1 MKNSDFNIYDDDDPM
16 CRAYREFIWENDALD
31 REPIFTG
38 RNILLLPH
46 DRIIEDDTGRT
57 AIRIDSRHAFGDGR
71 HPTTILCLNLL
82 EEYLDGLSGADKK
95 SIVMLDMGTG
105 TGVLSILASLM
116 GLENILALDID
127 PDAVTNARDMADL
140 NGCRS
145 IDFRVMDAAELPPV
159 PAYGLI
165 TANLLPPVL
174 RFIIPL
180 TARLALPGAPV
191 IFSGIGD
198 ASCGGME
205 RLMADSGFCEIKRV
219 TSGWWH
225 AYLARK

>member
-1 MKNSDFNIYDDDDPM
+1 MENFNFNIYNDDEPM
-16 CRAYREFIWENDALD
+16 FRAYREFVWENDALD

-38 RNILLLPH
+38 KNILLLPP
-46 DRIIEDDTGRT
+46 DRTYENDTGRT
-57 AIRIDSRHAFGDGR
+57 IIRLDSRHAFGDGR

-82 EEYLDGLSGADKK
+82 EEYLEGLNTDERKK
-95 SIVMLDMGTG
+95 LAMLDMGTG

-116 GLENILALDID
+116 GTGRILALDID
-127 PDAVTNARDMADL
+127 PDAVTNAREMAEL
-140 NGCRS
+140 NGCSS
-145 IDFRVMDAAELPPV
+145 IDFCAMDAAGLPPV

-180 TARLALPGAPV
+180 AARLVLPGAPV

-198 ASCGGME
+198 ASRDEME
-205 RLMADSGFCEIKRV
+205 RLMADSGFGEIRRV

-225 AYLARK
+225 AFLARK